1 MEQTIQ
7 KWGNSLA
14 VRIPKALARELEL
27 QNGSEVEISTEAG
40 ALVLRPRPKRVR
52 RKYDLEEM
60 LSRITDE
67 NMQPYIDF
75 GPPVGKEIWQYD
87 ESLEESPANAL
98 HP

>member
-27 QNGSEVEISTEAG
+27 QNGSEVEVSTEAG

-60 LSRITDE
+60 LSRITEE
-67 NMQPYIDF
+67 NMQPYIST
-75 GPPVGKEIWQYD
+75 GPPVGKEVWEYD
-87 ESLEESPANAL
+87 GEELFADAL
-98 HP
+98 RS